1 MDATAP
7 SSILL
12 YRYLD
17 AAAALKTIESR
28 AFKVGRV
35 RDFNDPFEWRMGIT
49 NIVPEGEIVARACM
63 DGFVDDVNGW
73 VGIVCFSDT
82 VADPVLWSHY
92 ANKHHG
98 VAFEVSYVLDPTR
111 LTKMDYTNARPV
123 LDANR
128 LNDPAGFAT
137 YAKPLMDQLLR
148 QKSTGWAY
156 EREYRVFV
164 DLKSCDIS
172 GGNYLQKI
180 HDHFLMRVILGFNC
194 PLEELY
200 VRKALDTVGLTET
213 KVVRAK
219 MCLETYSIRA
229 D

>member
-1 MDATAP
+1 MEAAAP

-28 AFKVGRV
+28 AFKIGRR

-49 NIVPEGEIVARACM
+49 NVIPEGEIVARACI
-63 DGFVDDVNGW
+63 DGFVDDVSGW
-73 VGIVCFSDT
+73 AGILCFSDT
-82 VADPVLWSHY
+82 LVEPVLWSHY
-92 ANKHHG
+92 ADKHKG
-98 VAFEVSYVLDPTR
+98 VAFEVSYTLVPKI
-111 LTKMDYTNARPV
+111 LTKMEYTNERPV
-123 LDANR
+123 FDANR
-128 LNDPAGFAT
+128 LHDPAGFEN
-137 YAKPLMDQLLR
+137 YAKPLMDRLLR

-164 DLKSCDIS
+164 DLKRCDIS
-172 GGNYLQKI
+172 GGHYFQKI
-180 HDHFLMRVILGFNC
+180 PDHFLMRVILGFNC

-200 VRKALDTVGLTET
+200 VRKALDAVGLTET

-219 MCLETYSIRA
+219 MCLETYSIRV

>member
-1 MDATAP
+1 MDAASP

-35 RDFNDPFEWRMGIT
+35 RDFNDPFEWRMGIS

-63 DGFVDDVNGW
+63 DGFIEDVNGR
-73 VGIVCFSDT
+73 VGIICFSDT
-82 VADPVLWSHY
+82 VTDPVLWSHY

-111 LTKMDYTNARPV
+111 LTKVDYTNARPV

-128 LNDPAGFAT
+128 LNDPAGFAI
-137 YAKPLMDQLLR
+137 YAKPLMDRLLR

-156 EREYRVFV
+156 EREYRVFF
-164 DLKSCDIS
+164 DLKRCDIS
-172 GGNYLQKI
+172 GGHYFQQI
-180 HDHFLMRVILGFNC
+180 PDHFLMRVILGFNC

-200 VRKALDTVGLTET
+200 VRKALDAVGLTET

-219 MCLETYSIRA
+219 MCLETYSIQIE
-229 D
+229 